1 MCRLEIVASAA
12 AVVSSGEMPP
22 SAGFRQDA
30 LLVEHEQSMVAI
42 VGFARFGCQAV

>member
-22 SAGFRQDA
+22 SAGRQDA

-42 VGFARFGCQAV
+42 VGFARFGCQAA